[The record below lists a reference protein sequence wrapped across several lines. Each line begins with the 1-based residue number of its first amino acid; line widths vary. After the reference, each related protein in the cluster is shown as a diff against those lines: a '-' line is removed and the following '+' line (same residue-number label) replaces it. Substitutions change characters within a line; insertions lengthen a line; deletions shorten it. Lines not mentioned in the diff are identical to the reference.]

1 MQQLI
6 TKPSA
11 HEPLYKRRWVRRTGL
26 LVLLLF
32 LAFGLYRA
40 IRPDPNLKKIKQLRQ
55 EFTSAEAK
63 NWSPEQR
70 QEKGKQMREAM
81 AKLSTSQREELA
93 AERQKRFEDDLKRY
107 AAMSP
112 GEKVRHLDDIIDR
125 SEKMRKEFAQR
136 NPNGQRPPGT
146 GPGTFAA
153 GGPGSRPGQ
162 SLSHEEREKRR
173 KERLNRTTPEFRTL
187 MDQFRRDM
195 ENRRKQRGLPAGGG
209 IPRR

>member
-1 MQQLI
+1 MHQLI
-6 TKPSA
+6 NKPPA
-11 HEPLYKRRWVRRTGL
+11 RQPLYKRRWVRRTGL

-32 LAFGLYRA
+32 LMFGLYQA

-63 NWSPEQR
+63 NWTPEQR

-81 AKLSTSQREELA
+81 AKLSTSQRDELA

-112 GEKVRHLDDIIDR
+112 AEKVRHLDDIIDR

-136 NPNGQRPPGT
+136 NPNGQRPPGA
-146 GPGTFAA
+146 GPGTFAV
-153 GGPGSRPGQ
+153 GGPGQ
-162 SLSHEEREKRR
+162 SLSPEEREKRR
-173 KERLNRTTPEFRTL
+173 KERLNRTTPEFRAL

-195 ENRRKQRGLPAGGG
+195 ENRRRQRGLPAGGG
-209 IPRR
+209 PRR